1 MGKSAGEGVGS
12 PGPRRCGDPEGWV
25 GRSPRGEA
33 AWVGKRRPG
42 ADSGTLVLPPPAGR
56 SRPSNSYSAAPSG
69 ASVPPRL
76 AAAACL
82 QRATGPGG
90 DRAWRWS
97 LEVWSRGTRIG
108 LGGLD

>member
-1 MGKSAGEGVGS
+1 MGKSAGGGVGS

-56 SRPSNSYSAAPSG
+56 SRPSKSYSAAPSG

-82 QRATGPGG
+82 
-90 DRAWRWS
+90 
-97 LEVWSRGTRIG
+97 
-108 LGGLD
+108 